1 MPESHIFL
9 CQVCGATLDYPAS
22 FEGQTKV
29 CDGPKGCGLNTILKN
44 TAPPQGTGGSPVPII
59 LPPAEQLPSPAT
71 EGHSPKTTSPG
82 VANPEATPPENISL
96 VPEAGTTGKPSKVK
110 AIFVFHC
117 VGGPFNILL
126 GLFYLIF
133 GIFLLVGTGK
143 TTFFLFKFGGIP
155 SIIMGVLVMAIG
167 AFEAFS
173 AFKHFGENA
182 RPKLNF
188 IKLVAI
194 LEIVS
199 ILGMVTCMSVIFG
212 ILSLFFLTDPR
223 VKEYYD

>member
-9 CQVCGATLDYPAS
+9 CQVCGTTLDYPAS

-29 CDGPKGCGLNTILKN
+29 CDGPKGCGLSTILRN
-44 TAPPQGTGGSPVPII
+44 TAPPQVAEVSPVPIN

-71 EGHSPKTTSPG
+71 EGSTPKTPAQGAAS
-82 VANPEATPPENISL
+82 PENISF
-96 VPEAGTTGKPSKVK
+96 VPALDQGKPSKVK
-110 AIFVFHC
+110 AIFIFHC

-133 GIFLLVGTGK
+133 GIILLFSGGQSAFA
-143 TTFFLFKFGGIP
+143 FFTKLGGPLLMVI
-155 SIIMGVLVMAIG
+155 GVLVMAIG

-173 AFKHFGENA
+173 AYKHFGEKA
-182 RPKLNF
+182 RPKHKF
-188 IKLVAI
+188 VKLVAI

-199 ILGMVTCMSVIFG
+199 ILGMATCMSVIFG
-212 ILSLFFLTDPR
+212 ILSLFFLTDQR
-223 VKEYYD
+223 VKDFYD